1 MKRVLI
7 ISPYFPPSNAADMQ
21 RVRMSLPYFKS
32 FGWDC
37 EVVAV
42 DESFSLLEKDA
53 LLIETL
59 PADIKIHKIP
69 AKGKSGSIAMR
80 SYRPYRQFVDG
91 LLSREGFDLIY
102 FSTTQF
108 PVCALGGVWK
118 KKFHVPYVIDMQDP
132 WHAGRYANIAKRN
145 LKYRVM
151 YALHGFFER
160 KAMKGVDG
168 LISVSQKYLDDLA
181 NRYPRLTN
189 LPAAVIP
196 FGAFKEDLNIAV
208 SNAGKFQSLLKAG
221 AKNIVYIGRGG
232 KDLYRAITPL
242 FLALKR
248 LPEIQRQI
256 KLYFIGTSYLP
267 EGESD
272 LSIAKLANEIGIQ
285 QNVVELPKRIGY
297 YETLNTLE
305 NADALFIPGSDD
317 IGYNASKIHPYILT
331 GKPILAILNPQSP
344 AFSILKEYGLT
355 RVFGYDETGL
365 IEAVKRFLIHTANDA
380 LTEDHYHPATIKK
393 YSAKNLT
400 ERQCEL
406 FDAVLQNK

>member
-59 PADIKIHKIP
+59 PADIKIHKIR
-69 AKGKSGSIAMR
+69 ATGKSGSIAMR
-80 SYRPYRQFVDG
+80 SYRSYRQFVNG
-91 LLSREGFDLIY
+91 LLAHNQFDLIY

-108 PVCALGGVWK
+108 PVCALGAAWK
-118 KKFHVPYVIDMQDP
+118 RKFNVSYVIDMQDP
-132 WHAGRYANIAKRN
+132 WHAGRYANMAKRN
-145 LKYRVM
+145 LKYRLM
-151 YALHGFFER
+151 YAMHGFFER
-160 KAMKGVDG
+160 KAMKQVDG

-196 FGAFKEDLNIAV
+196 FGAFEKDVNIAAR
-208 SNAGKFQSLLKAG
+208 NAGKLENLLKANT
-221 AKNIVYIGRGG
+221 KNIVYIGRGG
-232 KDLYRAITPL
+232 KDLYRAIRPL
-242 FLALKR
+242 FLALKQ
-248 LPEIQRQI
+248 LPEIQQHI

-267 EGESD
+267 EAEAD
-272 LSIAKLANEIGIQ
+272 LTIAKLAEQVGIR

-317 IGYNASKIHPYILT
+317 TGYNASKIHPYILT

-365 IEAVKRFLIHTANDA
+365 IEFVKQFLTHTAKGTLAKDHYRPDA
-380 LTEDHYHPATIKK
+380 LKK

-400 ERQCEL
+400 ERQCKL
-406 FDAVLQNK
+406 FDAVLKNK